1 MRSEM
6 KEETNTTSTHLVSPL
21 LHGDAIAAVV
31 DDTNIEFFECV
42 THRVSQFSQPH
53 LHTIRKPHLKNT
65 QYDFTHLEYTQYNL
79 LLDIYKY
86 NHSFT
91 WNAHSTASLTWN
103 IHSTTSHLTYT
114 SATSHSPG
122 IYTVQPLTWNT
133 HSTTSH
139 WSEIHTAQSLSPG
152 IFTTYSDNH
161 TPTILNSKPN

>member
-65 QYDFTHLEYTQYNL
+65 QYDFTHLEYTQPFTWHIQVQPLIHLKCTQYSLTHLEYTQYNL
-79 LLDIYKY
+79 SPDIHKC
-86 NHSFT
+86 NL
-91 WNAHSTASLTWN
+91 SLTWN
-103 IHSTTSHLTYT
+103 IYSTASNLKYT
-114 SATSHSPG
+114 
-122 IYTVQPLTWNT
+122 
-133 HSTTSH
+133 
-139 WSEIHTAQSLSPG
+139 
-152 IFTTYSDNH
+152 
-161 TPTILNSKPN
+161 